1 MSMQEKINQI
11 IENFS
16 YFDNWEN
23 RYEYLIDLGKKLP
36 KLDNKL
42 KIDEF
47 KIQGCTSNLWVVP
60 EINKNIIK
68 FKGASDSV
76 IVQGLFAILSNV
88 YSGATAIEI
97 INNPPDFLEK
107 IELKEHLGPSR
118 ANGLNSLIKYL
129 NSVAKKSLSST

>member
-1 MSMQEKINQI
+1 MSIQEKINQI

-23 RYEYLIDLGKKLP
+23 RYEYVIDLGKKLP
-36 KLDNKL
+36 NLDDKL

-47 KIQGCTSNLWVVP
+47 RIQGCTSNLWVVP
-60 EINKNIIK
+60 EIKKDIVF

-88 YSGATAIEI
+88 YSGATNKEI
-97 INNPPDFLEK
+97 IMNPPIFLEK
-107 IELKEHLGPSR
+107 IELREHLGPSR
-118 ANGLNSLIKYL
+118 ANGLNALISYL
-129 NSVAKKSLSST
+129 NSVAKDTLIKS